1 MTPYV
6 IVYVIGIV
14 ITLMLLSEFRSP
26 TPFII
31 IKTNWAIGAAIL
43 WPLFWA
49 WLIVLALWTFVG
61 GLVQY
66 FKAEK

>member
-31 IKTNWAIGAAIL
+31 KTNWAIGAAIL
-43 WPLFWA
+43 WPFA
-49 WLIVLALWTFVG
+49 WTLLIGVALWTFVG
-61 GLVQY
+61 GLIQY